1 MEIKIQVMLTVMVME
16 TIILEIKMA
25 NRMAQIIGETLMAME
40 MVILMKEI

>member
-25 NRMAQIIGETLMAME
+25 NLMAQIIGETLMAME

>member
-25 NRMAQIIGETLMAME
+25 NLMAKKIRETQMAME